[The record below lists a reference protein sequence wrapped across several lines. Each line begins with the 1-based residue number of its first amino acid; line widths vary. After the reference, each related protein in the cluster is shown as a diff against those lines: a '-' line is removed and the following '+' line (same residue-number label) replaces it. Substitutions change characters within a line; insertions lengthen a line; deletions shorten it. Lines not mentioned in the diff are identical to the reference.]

1 LTKIDNA
8 GIMGKYIINS
18 EIFKNKE
25 EITERCRQIIDK
37 NKDKKKVGKK
47 DLAFLMDLLSY
58 HPNKDEKLK
67 DIKRVY
73 VGMDLNG
80 VHLCFWIEDKKG
92 FSDDI
97 SFHACIKH
105 IPFSENKKMDL
116 KMPFGKYKGQ
126 SIYDI
131 NDPSYLEWLYNADFI
146 DRGLK
151 TKIGQFLR
159 FGHIPFNPIAYKFD
173 KQKIAARKKTTEAE
187 APAVET
193 PMVEFKKVEVPMME
207 NTMVETTMVEA
218 QKLEPKIVEPTRG
231 KFKNYISD
239 FIKKLK
245 ELRTKE
251 I

>member
-1 LTKIDNA
+1 
-8 GIMGKYIINS
+8 MGKYIINN

-25 EITERCRQIIDK
+25 EITERCRYIIDR

-80 VHLCFWIEDKKG
+80 VHLCLWIEDKKG

-131 NDPSYLEWLYNADFI
+131 NDSSYLEWLYNADFV

-159 FGHIPFNPIAYKFD
+159 FGHVPFNPIAYKFD
-173 KQKIAARKKTTEAE
+173 KQKLAARKKTTAL
-187 APAVET
+187 VVDT
-193 PMVEFKKVEVPMME
+193 PLVEFKQVEVPVLK
-207 NTMVETTMVEA
+207 NTMAEP
-218 QKLEPKIVEPTRG
+218 QKLETTIVEPARG

-251 I
+251 V

>member
-73 VGMDLNG
+73 VGMDSYG

-131 NDPSYLEWLYNADFI
+131 DDRQYLEWLYNADFV

-151 TKIGQFLR
+151 TKVGQFLR
-159 FGHIPFNPIAYKFD
+159 FGHVPFNPIAYKFD
-173 KQKIAARKKTTEAE
+173 KQKIAARKKNTEAE
-187 APAVET
+187 ALVIDS
-193 PMVEFKKVEVPMME
+193 PMVEIPALKD
-207 NTMVETTMVEA
+207 TMVEPRILETT
-218 QKLEPKIVEPTRG
+218 IVEPKKG
-231 KFKNYISD
+231 KIKNYISD

-245 ELRTKE
+245 ERRTIE
-251 I
+251 VD

>member
-1 LTKIDNA
+1 
-8 GIMGKYIINS
+8 MGKYIINN

-25 EITERCRQIIDK
+25 EITERCRQIIDR

-47 DLAFLMDLLSY
+47 DLSFLMDLLSY

-80 VHLCFWIEDKKG
+80 VHLCLWIEDKKG

-97 SFHACIKH
+97 SFHSCIKH

-131 NDPSYLEWLYNADFI
+131 NDSSYLEWLYNADFV

-159 FGHIPFNPIAYKFD
+159 FGHVPFNPIAYKFD
-173 KQKIAARKKTTEAE
+173 KQKLAARKKTTEAE
-187 APAVET
+187 ALVVNTPMVKS
-193 PMVEFKKVEVPMME
+193 PMVEFKQVQAPVKQVEVPVLK
-207 NTMVETTMVEA
+207 NTMAEP
-218 QKLEPKIVEPTRG
+218 QKLETTIVDPTRG

-245 ELRTKE
+245 EMRTKE
-251 I
+251 VN